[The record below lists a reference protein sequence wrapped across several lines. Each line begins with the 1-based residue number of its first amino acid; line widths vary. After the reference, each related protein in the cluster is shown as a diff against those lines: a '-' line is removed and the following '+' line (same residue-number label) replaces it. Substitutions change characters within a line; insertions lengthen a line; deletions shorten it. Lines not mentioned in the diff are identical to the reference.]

1 MFEDILTEVQATG
14 SVQNPQKRANDVWRS
29 DCYDLRLFTLWGEK
43 LTKGEAFSDWI
54 SRRGYRADQ
63 CQWKWNRHAR
73 PVENGE
79 CRELDPEWKKRRLQ
93 ALMDARACAKER
105 PEVTGV
111 QTALRRASS
120 ARCSRWAGRAALTP
134 ARRGLSRG

>member
-14 SVQNPQKRANDVWRS
+14 SVKNSKKRASDVWGS
-29 DCYDLRLFTLWGEK
+29 DCYDLRLFTLGDST
-43 LTKGEAFSDWI
+43 LTKAEAFSAWAQK
-54 SRRGYRADQ
+54 GYDASQ
-63 CQWKWNRHAR
+63 CRWKWGKYAR
-73 PVENGE
+73 PMENGE
-79 CRELDPEWKKRRLQ
+79 CRVLDPEWKKERRQ